1 MLYMC
6 AVLDLCGKVVL
17 AWKIGADMTSSLVT
31 DTIREALQT
40 EKVTGGLALHSDQG
54 VSIHIASILQANTIL
69 RHNAVHV
76 KERKSL

>member
-54 VSIHIASILQANTIL
+54 VSIHIASILRPGASISRFAFDVQSRL
-69 RHNAVHV
+69 P
-76 KERKSL
+76 L